1 MASLKAAYP
10 WIKLPLV
17 ASAPMLGASTP
28 RLAAAVTNAGGVGF
42 LPGGSNAGTL
52 DRLLQEVKTILGST
66 SGTGLQSR
74 PGILPIGVGFQ
85 LFNSTQSLDSIAA
98 VIKKYV
104 PAVVWLFAP
113 KENVDL
119 QQWSKRIRSET
130 ENKTHIWIQVANQA
144 EAMESIKLAN
154 PDLLILQGA
163 DAGGHGRRQAASL
176 ISLVPE
182 VLDSLQEAGKEDIFV
197 LAAGGIVEPRAAAA
211 ALALGASGIVMGTR
225 FLVAEEAGIAQGWKQ
240 ALLRTKDGGVA
251 TVRST
256 LCDRIKE
263 TRPEWPVEYDGRQL
277 RNKGHDDEDAGMP
290 EMENIKRYKEE
301 MKKASDVNAWEND
314 GRMVAYSGTGVGLIK
329 NIQPAASIVEE
340 ILRGVR
346 PVLERSAT
354 ALEHEGKQSN
364 L

>member
-42 LPGGSNAGTL
+42 LPGGSNAKTL
-52 DRLLQEVKTILGST
+52 DGLLEEVKTILGNTPAAKSY
-66 SGTGLQSR
+66 S
-74 PGILPIGVGFQ
+74 GILPIGVGFQ

-98 VIKKYV
+98 VIKKHT

-113 KENVDL
+113 RENIEF
-119 QQWSKRIRSET
+119 QTWSKRIRSET
-130 ENKTHIWIQVANQA
+130 GNETHIWIQVANRA
-144 EAMESIKLAN
+144 EAMESVELAD
-154 PDLLILQGA
+154 PDLLIVQGA
-163 DAGGHGRRQAASL
+163 DAGGHGRREAASL

-182 VLDSLQEAGKEDIFV
+182 TLDSLKEAGRGSIPV

-240 ALLRTKDGGVA
+240 ALLRTQDGGTA

-263 TRPEWPVEYDGRQL
+263 TKPEWPPWYDGRQL
-277 RNKGHDDEDAGMP
+277 RNRGHDDEDAGLS
-290 EMENIKRYKEE
+290 EAENIRRYKEE
-301 MKKASDVNAWEND
+301 MKKASDVSAWKNE
-314 GRMVAYSGTGVGLIK
+314 GRLVAYSGTGVGLIK
-329 NIQPAASIVEE
+329 NIQPAKDIVEE
-340 ILRGVR
+340 ILREVR
-346 PVLERSAT
+346 PVLEHSAQVV
-354 ALEHEGKQSN
+354 EHVERQSN